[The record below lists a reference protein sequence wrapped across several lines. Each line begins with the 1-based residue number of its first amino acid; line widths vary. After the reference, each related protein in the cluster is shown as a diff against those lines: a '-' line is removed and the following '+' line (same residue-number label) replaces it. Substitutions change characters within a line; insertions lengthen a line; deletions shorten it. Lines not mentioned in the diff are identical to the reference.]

1 MIMYALIGGAVF
13 YAHARISFAEPKV
26 MSWLMSHSTRAMSGD
41 TTACDDYTDDVE
53 VVLTASGRSGRWEV
67 EGGKNELCGYLRQ
80 AAAAFTV
87 LQARVDTR
95 YEDIEITPASFPW
108 MDASV
113 SYTQIT
119 DVRVGGA
126 AASDHRNRGYADGA
140 PGAHGSEDQRRGVGV
155 HGRLVSACYRLLPP
169 RLTQQAHAIGHHQQ
183 AGAHVGK
190 HRHPQRGQPRQ

>member
-1 MIMYALIGGAVF
+1 MKRVIMYALIGGAVF

-119 DVRVGGA
+119 DVRVGGLPPVTIETV
-126 AASDHRNRGYADGA
+126 DTLTV
-140 PGAHGSEDQRRGVGV
+140 RRGLAG
-155 HGRLVSACYRLLPP
+155 LKISAVESESTGGL
-169 RLTQQAHAIGHHQQ
+169 
-183 AGAHVGK
+183 
-190 HRHPQRGQPRQ
+190 